1 MAMKR
6 LVDRRE
12 NQQKR
17 TAVSTQIFIRNF
29 DIVSFFMRAM
39 IYVQSSYYKIFINI
53 ITTIRVDVI

>member
-17 TAVSTQIFIRNF
+17 TAVSTEISIRNF